1 MKGKLLKKNRVV
13 STNYGFSL
21 VELMVVLAII
31 GILCAVSIPAY
42 FNHICRLRQ
51 QEGVEILLEI
61 KRVQEQYLALNDVYA
76 TSIGALGNYSNTHFD
91 NSFYTFSV
99 AGTATASFK
108 IIALGD
114 INEDLAS
121 NDVWIVTDITAPA
134 VSVADGHVDGGE
146 GFSFSLIGNL
156 L

>member
-1 MKGKLLKKNRVV
+1 
-13 STNYGFSL
+13 
-21 VELMVVLAII
+21 MVVLAIV

-61 KRVQEQYLALNDVYA
+61 KRAQEQYLALNDVYA
-76 TSIGALGNYSNTHFD
+76 TSIGTLGNYANTHFD
-91 NSFYTFSV
+91 NSFYTFTV
-99 AGTATASFK
+99 AGTPTASFK

-114 INEDLAS
+114 VNEDGTS
-121 NDVWIVTDITAPA
+121 NDVWTITDIADPA
-134 VSVADGHVDGGE
+134 VSVADGHLDGGE